1 MFLYVDLSSLALHSL
16 GRLPSFDFNLP
27 TSWLVPPNLTD
38 TPMGLSLS
46 EEIKKPLNTSS
57 ESKQE
62 TRSLVMLATMTKA
75 VFAPTMTTKVCFV
88 GRGKH
93 DPY

>member
-1 MFLYVDLSSLALHSL
+1 
-16 GRLPSFDFNLP
+16 
-27 TSWLVPPNLTD
+27 
-38 TPMGLSLS
+38 MGLSLS

-62 TRSLVMLATMTKA
+62 TRSLVMLDTMTKA